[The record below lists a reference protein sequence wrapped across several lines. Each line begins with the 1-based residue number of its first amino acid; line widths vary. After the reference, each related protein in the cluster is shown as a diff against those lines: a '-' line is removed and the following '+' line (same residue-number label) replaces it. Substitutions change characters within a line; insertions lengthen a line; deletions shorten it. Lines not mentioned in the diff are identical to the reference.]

1 MKPNHLIALAVTAGI
16 VAAVMLAAGCS
27 KTSPS
32 TTPSATATHTTL
44 SEPSHQVSYS
54 SQIVLPFTGL
64 NGPTLTRR
72 PVVGFRHSACRESV
86 RLERDLR
93 RDRLRED

>member
-64 NGPTLTRR
+64 NGPTYVAVDAAGNLYVNDTGNGRVLKL
-72 PVVGFRHSACRESV
+72 PSA
-86 RLERDLR
+86 
-93 RDRLRED
+93 